1 MTQIKRNPKVVIIG
15 AGMTGLLMAIRLR
28 QSGITDVVILEKKAS
43 VGGTWRENTY
53 PGAACD
59 VPSHMYTYSFEPNP
73 NWSHFFARGPEIK
86 QYFESV
92 ANKYKVKKDI
102 HFNEMVTDAS
112 YNKGKW
118 LITTR
123 ANSNDSANSTNVN
136 SDNTNLGRTDTNNAD
151 TSSNKT
157 YEADFIVCATG
168 ILHHPKFPDIP
179 GIADFKGNLFHTA
192 EWDHS
197 VNINENSRV
206 GVIGTGSTA
215 AQFIPELI
223 KTGANVSVFQ
233 RTPQWIMH
241 LPDFTFSSTMKKLM
255 TRFPIITTMHRNMG
269 KFILEHL
276 FTKAVT
282 GHFVQKNILNFMCKA
297 TLRFS
302 IKDKVLREKLRPDY
316 QVGCKRVII
325 NTRFYK
331 GIQKPNANLVTD
343 NIERITETGIL
354 TKDGKHHELDVL
366 VLSTGF
372 NAFNFMR
379 PMNLTGRNNLHI
391 DEAWQHKIKAYRSML
406 LANYPNF
413 FLMLGPNTPIGNFS
427 VIAMSEV
434 QTEYVI
440 KMIDKWRHNAFDE
453 FEPKQHAI
461 DDFNAYVKAGL
472 KGTSWVGGCQSWY
485 LDADGDPILW
495 PYTWQRWV
503 DEMKEPQMEHIN
515 TTSF

>member
-1 MTQIKRNPKVVIIG
+1 MVNAKRNPRIVIIG
-15 AGMTGLLMAIRLR
+15 AGMTGILMSIKLR
-28 QSGITDVVILEKKAS
+28 EAGIKDIIILEKKSS

-59 VPSHMYTYSFEPNP
+59 VPAHMYTYSFEPNP
-73 NWSHFFARGPEIK
+73 NWSHFFARGPEIR

-92 ANKYKVKKDI
+92 ADKYDVNKDI
-102 HFNEMVTDAS
+102 KFNELVTGAA
-112 YNKGKW
+112 YNHGKW
-118 LITTR
+118 LVTT
-123 ANSNDSANSTNVN
+123 DSAN
-136 SDNTNLGRTDTNNAD
+136 
-151 TSSNKT
+151 T

-168 ILHHPKFPDIP
+168 ILHHPRFPEIP
-179 GIADFKGNLFHTA
+179 GIEDFKGTMFHTA
-192 EWDHS
+192 QWDHDAK
-197 VNINENSRV
+197 INQSTRV

-215 AQFIPELI
+215 AQAIPELI
-223 KTGANVSVFQ
+223 NTGAKVSVFQ
-233 RTPQWIMH
+233 RTPQWLMH
-241 LPDFTFSSTMKKLM
+241 LPDFTVSNTMKKLM
-255 TRFPIITTMHRNMG
+255 NRFPVITKLYRNSG
-269 KFILEHL
+269 KFFLEHV

-282 GHFVQKNILNFMCKA
+282 GHFLQKHILNFLCKA
-297 TLRFS
+297 NLRLAV
-302 IKDKVLREKLRPDY
+302 KDKTLREKLRPNY

-325 NTRFYK
+325 NTTFYK
-331 GIQKPNANLVTD
+331 GIQQPNAALVTD
-343 NIERITETGIL
+343 NIERITQTGIL
-354 TKDGKHHELDVL
+354 TKDGKHHDLDVL

-391 DEAWQHKIKAYRSML
+391 DDAWQHKIKVYRSML
-406 LANYPNF
+406 LPNYPNF

-434 QTEYVI
+434 QTDYII
-440 KMIDKWRHNAFDE
+440 KMVDKWRNKEFDE
-453 FEPKQHAI
+453 FEAKQQAV
-461 DDFNAYVKAGL
+461 DDFNAYVKEGL

-503 DEMKEPQMEHIN
+503 DEMQEPQMEHIK

>member
-1 MTQIKRNPKVVIIG
+1 MTQVKRSPKVVIIG
-15 AGMTGLLMAIRLR
+15 AGMTGILVSIKLR
-28 QSGITDVVILEKKAS
+28 KAGINDIIIIEKKSS

-73 NWSHFFARGPEIK
+73 NWSHLFARGPEIR

-92 ANKYKVKKDI
+92 SDKYNVKKDI
-102 HFNEMVTDAS
+102 HFNELVTDAS

-118 LITTR
+118 TIK
-123 ANSNDSANSTNVN
+123 
-136 SDNTNLGRTDTNNAD
+136 
-151 TSSNKT
+151 TSEDKT

-168 ILHHPKFPDIP
+168 ILHHPKLPEIP
-179 GIADFKGNLFHTA
+179 GIDDFKGSMFHTA
-192 EWDHS
+192 QWDHE
-197 VNINENSRV
+197 VNISQSTRV

-215 AQFIPELI
+215 AQCIPELI
-223 KTGANVSVFQ
+223 NTSAKVSIFQ
-233 RTPQWIMH
+233 RTPQWLMH
-241 LPDFTFSSTMKKLM
+241 LPDFTVSNTMKKLM
-255 TRFPIITTMHRNMG
+255 KRFPVITKLYRNTG
-269 KFILEHL
+269 KLFLEHL

-282 GHFVQKNILNFMCKA
+282 GHFVQKHILNFLCKA
-297 TLRFS
+297 NLRLS
-302 IKDKVLREKLRPDY
+302 IKDKVLREKLRPNY

-325 NTRFYK
+325 NTTFYK
-331 GIQKPNANLVTD
+331 GIQKPNAELITD

-354 TKDGKHHELDVL
+354 TKDGKHHNLDVL

-372 NAFNFMR
+372 NAFSFMR
-379 PMNLTGRNNLHI
+379 PMNLIGRNNLHI
-391 DEAWQHKIKAYRSML
+391 EEAWQHKIKAYRSML

-434 QTEYVI
+434 QTDYILKIVE
-440 KMIDKWRHNAFDE
+440 KWRNKAFDE
-453 FEPKQHAI
+453 FEAKQEAI

-503 DEMKEPQMEHIN
+503 DEMKEPQMEHIQ